1 MLKHFYRFSRCSSE
15 ARYFF
20 ELEHH
25 FFRRQQS
32 ASNRQQI
39 IKITITTNSI
49 AIIGNINPSKSS
61 FNPEIN
67 SILIFPLTLFRVK
80 ILYATLKATAEKL
93 KIKIE
98 WTTFY

>member
-25 FFRRQQS
+25 FFR
-32 ASNRQQI
+32 RQQI

-98 WTTFY
+98 WTTLLE